1 MKKTILFISI
11 ISLLAACSSVKQ
23 AQKSINTG
31 NYENAIRRSIDNL
44 AKNKTKKANQPY
56 IVLLEQAYI
65 KHTERELE
73 RIDFLENDENPVH
86 YEVIYNS
93 YVNLRAIQNK
103 IKPLL
108 PLFITEENRQAN
120 FEFNDY
126 QDAIIDSKDDL
137 AEYLYD
143 NASNLLANATNKQDY
158 RKAYD
163 DFVYL
168 DKIEPGYDDVK
179 HKLEEAYAKGLDYIS
194 VDLVNETEQIIPA
207 RLEKELLNFD
217 IYGLENFWA
226 KYHNNPQADVIY
238 DYNMKLALRQ
248 INISPERI
256 SEKQLVKERQIKDG
270 YKYAVNRDG
279 NIVKDSL
286 GNKVKID
293 KFKTV
298 SCNFYEFTQFKT
310 AAVSG
315 LVQFTDLKSKQQL
328 SSYPLTSEFIFEHI
342 YANYDGDKRAIDN
355 DQLRLVKL
363 KALPFPSNEQM
374 VYDAGEDLKT
384 GLKSILKRQK
394 FD

>member
-11 ISLLAACSSVKQ
+11 ISLFAACSSIKQ

-31 NYENAIRRSIDNL
+31 NYENAIHTSIDNL

-73 RIDFLENDENPVH
+73 RIDFLENDENPAH
-86 YEVIYNS
+86 YEAIYNS
-93 YVNLRAIQNK
+93 FVNLKAIQNK
-103 IKPLL
+103 IKALL
-108 PLFITEENRQAN
+108 PLYIAEENRQAN

-137 AEYLYD
+137 AEFLYD
-143 NASNLLANATNKQDY
+143 NASNLLANATNKRDY

-163 DFVYL
+163 DFEYL

-179 HKLEEAYAKGLDYIS
+179 RKIEEAYAKGLDYIS

-207 RLEKELLNFD
+207 RLEEELLNFN
-217 IYGLENFWA
+217 IYGLEDFWT
-226 KYHNNPQADVIY
+226 KYHNNTQADVIY

-256 SEKQLVKERQIKDG
+256 SEKQLVKERQVKDG

-279 NIVKDSL
+279 SIVKDSL

-315 LVQFTDLKSKQQL
+315 LVQFTDLKTKQQL
-328 SSYPLTSEFIFEHI
+328 SSYPLASEFIFEHI

-355 DQLRLVKL
+355 DQLSLLKL
-363 KALPFPSNEQM
+363 KAIPFPSNEQM
-374 VYDAGEDLKT
+374 VYDAGEDLKA
-384 GLKSILKRQK
+384 GLKSILRRQK